1 MSAFKFDTVILGV
14 AVLVLGYLIYN
25 NSKNKSVS
33 SMATNYSSTGSPAP
47 LAASLGEDQFA
58 SASGVSTTTHGMS
71 KAKMDNPSSLLPN
84 DTNSQWASLN
94 PNGNGA
100 LKSVNLLQAG
110 SLVGI
115 NTVGS
120 SLRNPNLQLRSDPP
134 NPQGSVGP
142 WNNSTIQPDTN
153 RKPLEIG
160 GQM

>member
-25 NSKNKSVS
+25 NSKNKSFS
-33 SMATNYSSTGSPAP
+33 PMSNNSSTTPPGPVPS
-47 LAASLGEDQFA
+47 SLGEDQYA
-58 SASGVSTTTHGMS
+58 SANGVSTTTHGMS

-84 DTNSQWASLN
+84 DTNSQWAALN

>member
-1 MSAFKFDTVILGV
+1 MSAFKIDTVILGV

-25 NSKNKSVS
+25 NSKYKNLSP
-33 SMATNYSSTGSPAP
+33 MTTNYDSSSSNPSPS
-47 LAASLGEDQFA
+47 SLGEDKYA
-58 SASGVSTTTHGMS
+58 SANGVNTTTYGMS

-84 DTNSQWASLN
+84 DSNSQWAALN

-110 SLVGI
+110 ALVGI
-115 NTVGS
+115 NTIGS

-160 GQM
+160 GQL

>member
-1 MSAFKFDTVILGV
+1 MSTLKIDSVILGI
-14 AVLVLGYLIYN
+14 AVIVLGYLIYN
-25 NSKNKSVS
+25 NSKNKTTS
-33 SMATNYSSTGSPAP
+33 SMKTQYETNSANPSPS
-47 LAASLGEDQFA
+47 SLGEDSYA
-58 SASGVSTTTHGMS
+58 SANGVSTTTYGMT
-71 KAKMDNPSSLLPN
+71 KAKLDNPSSLLPN

-110 SLVGI
+110 ALVGI
-115 NTVGS
+115 NTIGS
-120 SLRNPNLQLRSDPP
+120 SLRNANLQLRSDPP

-160 GQM
+160 GQL

>member
-14 AVLVLGYLIYN
+14 AILVLGYLIYN
-25 NSKNKSVS
+25 NSKNKFVS
-33 SMATNYSSTGSPAP
+33 PMSTQSSTNSPGP
-47 LAASLGEDQFA
+47 SPSSLGEDQFA
-58 SASGVSTTTHGMS
+58 SANGVSTTTHGMS

>member
-14 AVLVLGYLIYN
+14 AVIVLGYLMYN
-25 NSKNKSVS
+25 NSKYKSLS
-33 SMATNYSSTGSPAP
+33 PMTTNQYESTSTNPSPS
-47 LAASLGEDQFA
+47 SLGEDKFA
-58 SASGVSTTTHGMS
+58 SANGVSTNTYGMS

-84 DTNSQWASLN
+84 DTNSQWAALN

-110 SLVGI
+110 ALVGI
-115 NTVGS
+115 NTIGS

-160 GQM
+160 GQL